1 MKISAAG
8 LDVRYEL
15 IGDQTS
21 PVVVLSHSL
30 GTSLEI
36 WDNQISALT
45 ESFQVLR
52 YDTRGHGGTSAPE
65 GSYSMDM
72 LVEDAVSLLDVLG
85 LEKVHWVGLSMGGMI
100 GQGIAIKHP
109 NRLLSLSLCNTVASV
124 TERAQETWRIHSL
137 PKHSVSLA
145 NLVDYAMYLLFSPEF
160 KASHPKEYQAVRQ
173 QYLRTSAHGYTA
185 CALAVVESDFTQN
198 LSTILAPTLIISGD
212 RDIAT
217 PKEEAEFMHS
227 LIPNSN
233 LEVIADAAHLSN
245 VEQPEVFNEVLLSF
259 LQLQQ

>member
-1 MKISAAG
+1 MIINAAG
-8 LDVRYEL
+8 IEISYEL
-15 IGDQTS
+15 TGDPNS

-36 WDNQISALT
+36 WDNQICALA
-45 ESFQVLR
+45 ESFRVLR

-65 GSYSMDM
+65 GPYSMDI

-85 LEKVHWVGLSMGGMI
+85 LEKMHWVGLSMGGMI

-109 NRLLSLSLCNTVASV
+109 DRLLSLSLCNTVASV
-124 TERAQETWRIHSL
+124 SERARETWRIHSL

-145 NLVDYAMYLLFSPEF
+145 NLVDYAMFLLFSPDF
-160 KASHPKEYQAVRQ
+160 KATHPNEYQAIRQ
-173 QYLRTSAHGYTA
+173 QYLRTPAHGYTA
-185 CALAVVESDFTQN
+185 CALAVIESDFTHN
-198 LSTILAPTLIISGD
+198 LSAIQVPTLIISGD

-217 PKEEAEFMHS
+217 PKEEAVFMQR

-233 LEVIADAAHLSN
+233 LEIISDAAHLSN

-259 LQLQQ
+259 LRLQQ